1 MCLTYFCVCVFGE
14 IARPSVVSVRRA
26 VSLIAGLIEAD
37 ARFSRRQWPE
47 SEVRSYH
54 LKTAAHLREKIR
66 GSSDLAL
73 TAFICLDVKEKKSV
87 SKIEKE
93 FTESDEYTLVY
104 VLFRKQALQIWYS
117 AKRKVLL

>member
-1 MCLTYFCVCVFGE
+1 M
-14 IARPSVVSVRRA
+14 
-26 VSLIAGLIEAD
+26 
-37 ARFSRRQWPE
+37 
-47 SEVRSYH
+47 
-54 LKTAAHLREKIR
+54 KTAAHLREKIR
-66 GSSDLAL
+66 GSSALAF
-73 TAFICLDVKEKKSV
+73 TACICLDVKEKKSV